1 LKAVIL
7 VGGEGTR
14 LRPLTYDI
22 PKPMVPIC
30 GKPFVEYQLDLM
42 RRYGVEEVIFSL
54 GYKWNSFDDYFGD
67 GSRFGLK
74 INYVIEDEPLGTGGA
89 IKNVED
95 YLDEK
100 PFYVFNGDIL
110 SDFNLKEIMDLHLE
124 KNSCCTLAL
133 TPVDNPTIYGV
144 VEYDNRLCIRKFTEK
159 PKPEEIRSN
168 MINAGLYVMNRRV
181 LDRMEQGKNYSIE
194 RQIFPAL
201 LIENQPLYCYLYD
214 GYWMDIGNP
223 SKYLTANHDVL
234 QGKLNVNIGVLDGIY
249 IAPDVEIAK
258 GTEMKK
264 PLWIGNGVKI
274 GRNSKLVGPAI
285 IDNKCELGENVH
297 VNGCLLWENVKV
309 GNRAS
314 MEYCIIGRDSTIGED
329 VNIGKMAVVGSNTQV
344 EPFSSVKAEAKV

>member
-42 RRYGVEEVIFSL
+42 KRYGVDEVIFSL
-54 GYKWNSFDDYFGD
+54 GYKPDSFDNHFGD
-67 GSRFGLK
+67 GSRIGMK
-74 INYVIEDEPLGTGGA
+74 IHYVVEDEPLGTGGA

-95 YLDEK
+95 YLDDEA
-100 PFYVFNGDIL
+100 FFVFNGDIL
-110 SDFNLKEIMDLHLE
+110 SDFNLKEIMDIHTE
-124 KNSCCTLAL
+124 NKAACTLAL

-144 VEYDNRLCIRKFTEK
+144 VEYDDNNCIRKFTEK

-168 MINAGLYVMNRRV
+168 MINAGLYVMNRSV
-181 LDRMEQGKNYSIE
+181 LNRMERGVNYSIE

-201 LIENQPLYCYLYD
+201 LKEKEPMYCYLYD

-234 QGKLNVNIGVLDGIY
+234 LGKLNVNIGMLDGIY
-249 IAPDVEIAK
+249 IASDVDIGK
-258 GTEMKK
+258 GTELKK
-264 PLWIGNGVKI
+264 PLWIGSGVKI
-274 GRNSKLVGPAI
+274 GQNSKITGPAI
-285 IDNKCELGENVH
+285 IGSNCEIGENVQLI
-297 VNGCLLWENVKV
+297 GCLLWDNIKI
-309 GNRAS
+309 GNRAV
-314 MEYCIIGRDSTIGED
+314 MEYCIVGRSTVVGED
-329 VNIGKMAVVGSNTQV
+329 VTVGKLAVVGSNTSV
-344 EPFSSVKAEAKV
+344 KPKSSIKAEAKV